1 VGLIFL
7 KELIAHPMV
16 VLMGNVQ
23 HVLAD
28 INLILYLPV
37 KCVFQRGNQG
47 YPVKTASAQSLQTVS
62 YNVIAQCPNA
72 HLLGGYVMI

>member
-1 VGLIFL
+1 
-7 KELIAHPMV
+7 MV

-23 HVLAD
+23 RALAD

-47 YPVKTASAQSLQTVS
+47 YPAKTASAQSLQTVS